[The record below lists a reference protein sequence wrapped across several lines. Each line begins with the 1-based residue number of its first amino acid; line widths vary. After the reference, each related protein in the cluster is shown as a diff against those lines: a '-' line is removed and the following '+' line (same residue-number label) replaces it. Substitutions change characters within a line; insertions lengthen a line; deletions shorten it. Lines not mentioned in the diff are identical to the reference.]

1 MLDRI
6 YKDAEEKM
14 GKTREVLKSDFKGIR
29 TGRATPHIL
38 DHIKVDY
45 YGSTLPINQL
55 STISC
60 PESRLI
66 VIKPYDKSYL
76 PQIQKA
82 IMKSDLSLNP
92 TTDGVVIRISIPP
105 LTADRRCELD
115 KVIKKMAEEAK
126 VSIRSIRRDANE
138 KIRRL
143 EEKGEI
149 SEDEERRAKEK
160 IQELTDTAI
169 KDVEEILVL
178 KEKEI
183 LEE

>member
-6 YKDAEEKM
+6 YKDTEERMEKA
-14 GKTREVLKSDFKGIR
+14 REVLKSDLKGIR

-45 YGSTLPINQL
+45 YGSILPINQL

-60 PESRLI
+60 PEPRLI
-66 VIKPYDKSYL
+66 VIKPYDKNYL

-82 IMKSDLSLNP
+82 IIKSDLSLNP

-105 LTADRRCELD
+105 LTADRRHELD
-115 KVIKKMAEEAK
+115 KVIKKRAEEAK
-126 VSIRSIRRDANE
+126 ISIRSIRRDVNE
-138 KIRRL
+138 KIRGL

-149 SEDEERRAKEK
+149 SEDEERKAKEK

-169 KDVEEILVL
+169 KDIEEVL
-178 KEKEI
+178 KAKEKEV